1 MAWIYVVSW
10 HSLFCRYSCVNKNPQ
25 GYQDDIRKRLIG
37 CVVLTRYNNKTYRV
51 DDIAFDQSPQTTFEM
66 ADGSKVSFVD
76 YYRYVSWA
84 LLVSSSIFFVV
95 SAHLWNSLP
104 SRVTVAPPFT
114 LRLIKSHLLS
124 QFLSVFSFF
133 TCSLPVTS
141 HFEHCNRYYI
151 ALHHLTAVR
160 WCNAM

>member
-1 MAWIYVVSW
+1 MDKPRVPMAWIYVVSW

-104 SRVTVAPPFT
+104 SHVTVAPPFT
-114 LRLIKSHLLS
+114 LRLNPNFCL
-124 QFLSVFSFF
+124 FSLF
-133 TCSLPVTS
+133 SLV
-141 HFEHCNRYYI
+141 HCQ
-151 ALHHLTAVR
+151 
-160 WCNAM
+160 